1 MKQCSNCSNVL
12 PKSKKPNKTGLCS
25 VCYKKHNYQKWIK
38 NNDRSEYRRQY
49 ALDNRERLT
58 ANKNTKY
65 SNDPL
70 FKLKEILKTR
80 LSKAITRG
88 QKDGSAVKDL
98 GCSVEELKIHLESK
112 FQPGMTWENYGEWHI
127 DHVVPLA
134 KFDLLNREE
143 LLKACNY
150 TNLQPLWAID
160 NIKKRDK

>member
-1 MKQCSNCSNVL
+1 M
-12 PKSKKPNKTGLCS
+12 
-25 VCYKKHNYQKWIK
+25 
-38 NNDRSEYRRQY
+38 
-49 ALDNRERLT
+49 T

-70 FKLKEILKTR
+70 FKLKEILRTR

>member
-1 MKQCSNCSNVL
+1 MRTCRLCGQNNPLPNKFESNHHWIWE
-12 PKSKKPNKTGLCS
+12 SKKDRKSGGVHYCRNCRTNK
-25 VCYKKHNYQKWIK
+25 KKVAWNAFY
-38 NNDRSEYRRQY
+38 DRKQLRCAVSRSINQ
-49 ALDNRERLT
+49 
-58 ANKNTKY
+58 
-65 SNDPL
+65 
-70 FKLKEILKTR
+70 KLKRKGGSKSGSILEA
-80 LSKAITRG
+80 LPYSI
-88 QKDGSAVKDL
+88 
-98 GCSVEELKIHLESK
+98 EELKIHLESK